1 MPSSTDSS
9 ADSSAS
15 VLCAR
20 HSTTT
25 TTVCLVT
32 LGLGVGCVGG
42 WWWWS
47 VHRRNNCRPES
58 STSSTFPSSTLSTP
72 SSSTTSSSPSSSSS
86 SSASSS
92 LTTVL
97 QRRQSAERC
106 VMSAIRTAMKSVVS
120 RRVNQWADHVVRQ
133 QTRRQPQ
140 ESVTVMLSAHQWHDE
155 LRRVTEQLH
164 SDKGSSSGWCLSA
177 SGRLTPVESVSN
189 PVSQSLHMVY
199 STVFQGIRAVWHP
212 LQQVALSSTSPTPS
226 AIANA
231 PLTTTTSSPST
242 TTCPPHIASVSIRI
256 PIFLRRPTNDGYLVL
271 DEWVDVDAKWLAP
284 TPPERSPSP
293 TEPLETRCVLESQC
307 VHSVFVEHLCAEH
320 DIYRHA
326 TPHVLHEA
334 LQCRVRVSE
343 AMYAYRSVIDWDTVY
358 RVAGHLCGRI
368 LARNGTDT
376 TSLNELRQ
384 DMFGWCTQKPGAEND
399 PHLSDRVTVALWTDE
414 ATTPPDS
421 PPTTPAARPRLT
433 SPDTHPYHSPTPSHT
448 HTHTH
453 IHYTGVLWGCTEYTT
468 PPTPSTP
475 STPSD
480 TLPPSRWAWCTAL
493 RETFPDSTLTIVEP
507 SSRPLGV
514 GDRVYW
520 MMVVADTDTG
530 GGGPSATSTEHNEGT
545 DWSTPVR
552 AFCESFS
559 STAST
564 TSSTTSSTRLSVR
577 HEARICTKEE
587 GRDVGHQ
594 TGVCAVEVC

>member
-15 VLCAR
+15 MWCAR

-47 VHRRNNCRPES
+47 VHRRNNRRQQS
-58 STSSTFPSSTLSTP
+58 STSSTSPSSTLSTP

-92 LTTVL
+92 LTAVL

-177 SGRLTPVESVSN
+177 SGRLTPVDSTSSVLSVSN

-212 LQQVALSSTSPTPS
+212 LRKVALSSTTPTPS

-293 TEPLETRCVLESQC
+293 SEPLETRCVLESQC

-326 TPHVLHEA
+326 TPRVLHEA

-421 PPTTPAARPRLT
+421 PPTTPPDSPPT
-433 SPDTHPYHSPTPSHT
+433 TPPDTPHTPSPTPS
-448 HTHTH
+448 H

-468 PPTPSTP
+468 PSTP
-475 STPSD
+475 SETS
-480 TLPPSRWAWCTAL
+480 PPSRWAWCTAL

-564 TSSTTSSTRLSVR
+564 TASTSSTRMLVR

-587 GRDVGHQ
+587 GRDIGHQ